1 MRGWGFG
8 VLVLVLLAFGPG
20 AAAEGVEGVPD
31 ARFERL
37 ARGINLPFWF
47 WYAPDTPEAI
57 DGRFSDDDFAL
68 IRDLGLTF
76 VRVPVDLEFVM
87 DAGAPDLLRP
97 EGLAHLDRG
106 LDRLLAHDL
115 AVVIDLH
122 STSLEDSDA
131 SNYSGRLE
139 DPAFVETFIAFWR
152 AFAAHLSARDPE
164 RVFLEPMNEPVFY
177 DNPDAWPP
185 IQARVLAAIRAA
197 APDHTLIATG
207 ARWSNLDTLTALEPL
222 DDPNII
228 YNFHFYEPF
237 YFTHQG
243 AEWSSDDVKP
253 MRGVPYPSSPAA
265 VEPAITRQRDLQVQA
280 LLRQYGEERWDAGDI
295 ARRIGQAAGWAA
307 RHRVRLMCNEFGVY
321 SKYAPPV
328 DRARW
333 IEDVRT
339 ALERH
344 AIAWAMWEYDDSFGL
359 VRRDGESVRV
369 NEAVARALG
378 LNLPE

>member
-1 MRGWGFG
+1 MRWIVRGT
-8 VLVLVLLAFGPG
+8 LLILWWVMSSSALT
-20 AAAEGVEGVPD
+20 AAPD
-31 ARFERL
+31 SRFERL

-47 WYAPDTPEAI
+47 WYAPETSETI

-68 IRDLGLTF
+68 IRDLGFTF
-76 VRVPVDLEFVM
+76 VRVPIDLEFVM
-87 DAGAPDLLRP
+87 DAGAPDLLRS

-115 AVVIDLH
+115 AVVIDVH
-122 STSLEDSDA
+122 STSLADSDA
-131 SNYSGRLE
+131 SNYSGKLE

-152 AFAAHLSARDPE
+152 AFAAQLSVRDPE
-164 RVFLEPMNEPVFY
+164 RVILEPMNEPVFY
-177 DNPDAWPP
+177 DDPDAWPP
-185 IQARVLAAIRAA
+185 IQARLLAAIREA
-197 APDHTLIATG
+197 APEHTLIATG
-207 ARWSNLDTLTALEPL
+207 ARWSGLDTLTALEPL

-243 AEWSSDDVKP
+243 AGWSSDDVEP

-265 VEPAITRQRDLQVQA
+265 VEPAVARQRDPQVQA
-280 LLRQYGEERWDAGDI
+280 LLRQYGEERWDADDV
-295 ARRIGQAAGWAA
+295 AQRIGQAVDWAA

-321 SKYAPPV
+321 SVYAPPV

-339 ALERH
+339 ALEGYG
-344 AIAWAMWEYDDSFGL
+344 IPWAMWEYDEGFGL
-359 VRRDGESVRV
+359 VQRDGQSVRV
-369 NEAVARALG
+369 NKAVARALG